1 MSFEYSNLI
10 PADFQPNSKVWIY
23 QSSRLFSISEAFE
36 IEDKLTSY
44 LANWKTHGTPV
55 KGYANLFFGQ
65 FIVIM
70 ADESAAHVGGCSTD
84 TLFRM
89 IQDLEL
95 HYKVSLLNRMS
106 LAFLI
111 KDKVQVLPMSQIK
124 HGIENAE
131 VAAINYLRVY
141 VKYNK
146 DMAQVKSTCQKHFP
160 HLSIL
165 YVVADI
171 CRPELLVEIEG
182 QAVIG

>member
-10 PADFQPNSKVWIY
+10 PADFHANSKVWIY

-36 IEDKLTSY
+36 IEDKLNSY

-89 IQDLEL
+89 VQDLEL
-95 HYKVSLLNRMS
+95 NYKVSLLNRQS

-111 KDKVQVLPMSQIK
+111 KDKVQMLPMSQIK
-124 HGIENAE
+124 HGIENGFLNTDTLYFNNL
-131 VAAINYLRVY
+131 AATKN
-141 VKYNK
+141 
-146 DMAQVKSTCQKHFP
+146 
-160 HLSIL
+160 
-165 YVVADI
+165 
-171 CRPELLVEIEG
+171 ELLNNWI
-182 QAVIG
+182 IPIKDSWLNTHFKTT

>member
-10 PADFQPNSKVWIY
+10 PADFHANSKVWIY

-36 IEDKLTSY
+36 IEEKLTNY

-89 IQDLEL
+89 VQDLEL
-95 HYKVSLLNRMS
+95 QYKVSLLNRQT

-111 KDKVQVLPMSQIK
+111 KDKVQMLPMSQIK
-124 HGIENAE
+124 HGIENGFLNPDTLYFNNL
-131 VAAINYLRVY
+131 AATKN
-141 VKYNK
+141 
-146 DMAQVKSTCQKHFP
+146 
-160 HLSIL
+160 
-165 YVVADI
+165 
-171 CRPELLVEIEG
+171 ELLNNWI
-182 QAVIG
+182 IPMKDSWLNTHLKTT